1 MKIRKIHF
9 YSCGH
14 FQDFTLPVY
23 PSLTVAVGHNEL
35 GKTTL
40 RHGIFQLLYG
50 PQPKRLID
58 GYEFDRPVSGYLV
71 IEKNDGSTYKL
82 ERRVGKEKELFLTSE
97 DGRTLSEEEREG
109 WLNGV
114 TAQTFHS
121 IFTFNV
127 LDLQQVQK
135 VNEQELSRIL
145 FTTALIGRDE
155 LEAAEKK
162 LTQQM
167 DDRFKPQGRKPIIN
181 TLLKDREQ
189 VKKEIGKMEKNQE
202 DVLQLLSKTPEKEQV
217 VTTYY
222 QELADLT
229 EQLQL
234 LEETEEKWELL
245 THYHALL
252 VGDNALRV
260 SDVTEQVNTYL
271 QLESDKSRLLEELE
285 YYLEKVEVEEKH
297 VHQKEDKRKQLHLY
311 KESLEVVEEQLEIQ
325 GSVEKL
331 ENTKQKLHTRI
342 NQVLQSIGINRYDE
356 TFDVTIPM
364 YMEEEVREMQREKE
378 VNAREYEKLEEL
390 KRPLVS
396 EKDELENRINRL
408 EIDRAEGKINSSKKF
423 SLKSILIPTSILL
436 VISIICLVLSEFV
449 AAGVSII
456 SSMVMVIMYL
466 LNKGK
471 KASSKEVDSTWKAAL
486 FALDQVVEKLHL
498 LEENQERVRRK
509 MEKWERN
516 YERLLAEIQ
525 LPAHTPL
532 DALPS
537 ILFKLQEMTQLIE
550 EEKEVVAEL
559 NKRRNYVNDRRS
571 TLFKIPIIQSDKPL
585 REVRNDI
592 KNSMANVE
600 EELLLIAKKEELIED
615 WQDKIVRMTAR
626 KSMLD
631 NQLKEE
637 LIRAEASSKQDLLQ
651 KKEMWMVYRS
661 QQEELSE
668 IRQRVTDRQYEC
680 FLSFSSK
687 DELLQTIRRKK
698 EERAALQEN
707 VRIIQEEIIKV
718 KQEVKRLEENG
729 TYRLKVQELMMMEDK
744 IKSETKEW
752 MKAKI
757 ALVSLQHAIHQLEA
771 ERLPVVMEFVNRY
784 LQVVT
789 AGKYHTFTF
798 QNHVASI
805 QRQDGSWMTP
815 NVMSQGTKELLYILI
830 RIALAV
836 ELNEKACFPLL
847 MDDSLVH
854 IDPSRREA
862 LFTLL
867 NKEGIQTIY
876 FTCQDHEILKECQ
889 VNLESTVVK
898 V

>member
-1 MKIRKIHF
+1 MKIKEIYF

-14 FQDFTLPVY
+14 FQDFTLPVF

-71 IEKNDGSTYKL
+71 MEKSDGSTYKL

-97 DGRTLSEEEREG
+97 DGRILSEEERER

-155 LEAAEKK
+155 LEAAEKN

-167 DDRFKPQGRKPIIN
+167 DDRFKPQGRKPLIN

-202 DVLQLLSKTPEKEQV
+202 EVLQLLAKTPEKEQV
-217 VTTYY
+217 VTTHY
-222 QELADLT
+222 QELAELT
-229 EQLQL
+229 EQLHL
-234 LEETEEKWELL
+234 LEQTEEKWELL
-245 THYHALL
+245 SDYHTLQ
-252 VGDNALRV
+252 VGDKAPGD

-271 QLESDKSRLLEELE
+271 QLEADKSRLLEELE

-297 VHQKEDKRKQLHLY
+297 VHQKEDKRKQLHLF
-311 KESLEVVEEQLEIQ
+311 KESLEGVEEQLEIQ
-325 GSVEKL
+325 SSIETL
-331 ENTKQKLHTRI
+331 ENTKQKLHIRI

-356 TFDVTIPM
+356 TFDVTVPV

-378 VNAREYEKLEEL
+378 VNARELEKLEEM

-408 EIDRAEGKINSSKKF
+408 EIDRAEGKTNSLQKF
-423 SLKSILIPTSILL
+423 SLKLILLPTAILL
-436 VISIICLVLSEFV
+436 VISIICLLLSEFV

-456 SSMVMVIMYL
+456 SSMVIVTMYL
-466 LNKGK
+466 LNRGK
-471 KASSKEVDSTWKAAL
+471 KASSKEFDSTWKAAL
-486 FALDQVVEKLHL
+486 FALDQVVEKMHL
-498 LEENQERVRRK
+498 LEENQQRVKRK
-509 MEKWERN
+509 IDKWERN
-516 YERLLAEIQ
+516 YERLLAELQ
-525 LPAHTPL
+525 LPANTPL

-550 EEKEVVAEL
+550 EEKEVIAEL
-559 NKRRNYVNDRRS
+559 NERRNYVNDRRS
-571 TLFKIPIIQSDKPL
+571 ILSKIHFIQGDRPL
-585 REVRNDI
+585 QEIRNDL
-592 KNSMANVE
+592 KNSMAKVE

-615 WQDKIVRMTAR
+615 WRDKIVRMTAR
-626 KSMLD
+626 KSILD

-637 LIRAEASSKQDLLQ
+637 LVSAEVSSKQELLQ
-651 KKEMWMVYRS
+651 KKEIWMVYRS

-680 FLSFSSK
+680 FVSFSTK
-687 DELLQTIRRKK
+687 DELLQAIRGKK
-698 EERAALQEN
+698 EEKAELQEN
-707 VRIIQEEIIKV
+707 VRTIQEEIIKV

-729 TYRLKVQELMMMEDK
+729 TYLLKVQELIMMEEK
-744 IKSETKEW
+744 IKLETKEW

-757 ALVSLQHAIHQLEA
+757 ALASLQHAIQQLEA
-771 ERLPVVMEFVNRY
+771 ERLPAVMGFVNRY

-789 AGKYHTFTF
+789 AGKYHTFMF
-798 QNHVASI
+798 QNQVASI

-836 ELNEKACFPLL
+836 ELNEKGCFPLL
-847 MDDSLVH
+847 MDDSFVH

-876 FTCQDHEILKECQ
+876 FTCQDHEILKECH